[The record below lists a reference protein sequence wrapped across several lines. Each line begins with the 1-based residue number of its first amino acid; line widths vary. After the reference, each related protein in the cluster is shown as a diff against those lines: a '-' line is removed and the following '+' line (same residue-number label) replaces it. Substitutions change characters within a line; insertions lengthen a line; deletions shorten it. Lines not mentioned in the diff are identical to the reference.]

1 MLIDAMSAMIFEL
14 TGPRAGS
21 RRSRATWLAALLA
34 ICCSEVALC
43 ADLLVAQVAPQ
54 SGPRGP
60 LASEYRAG
68 ARLYFDNVNAAGGI
82 NGATIV
88 LEARDDSGDPA
99 VARRHATELITRK
112 PIAFIGAV
120 GAVNVL
126 SVLPLL
132 EASQTALV
140 GPLVDAAGVD
150 ETDNRAVFH
159 IRPNERQEIEAIVG
173 RLESLGFGRI
183 AVCHLDRPATVEI
196 ARSIRLQ
203 GARQE
208 LQSLGCGGDAA
219 QVEAAVNAL
228 IRAGS
233 QAVVFAG
240 QTEAAATFI
249 KTLRA
254 RSSFAMVVV
263 SSSIDVRQL
272 AAMLPIAAKKWLAVA
287 EVFPNPGSD
296 ERSPGISVIREFS
309 TLRAASSLRVP
320 PSSASLAGFV
330 AAKILVEALRRSGKN
345 PAAADVLRSLRALQ
359 QYDAGGIAF
368 DFSRIEPAP
377 FTYTRLGVIDTR
389 GAVLN

>member
-1 MLIDAMSAMIFEL
+1 VN
-14 TGPRAGS
+14 
-21 RRSRATWLAALLA
+21 RATWLAALLA

-54 SGPRGP
+54 SGPWG
-60 LASEYRAG
+60 LVASEYRAG
-68 ARLYFDNVNAAGGI
+68 ARLYFDSVNAAGGI

-99 VARRHATELITRK
+99 MTRRHATELITRK

-120 GAVNVL
+120 DAVNVL
-126 SVLPLL
+126 RVLPLL

-150 ETDNRAVFH
+150 QTGNRAVFH

-196 ARSIRLQ
+196 ARSIRL
-203 GARQE
+203 RTTRRE
-208 LQSLGCGGDAA
+208 LQSLGCAGDAA
-219 QVEAAVNAL
+219 QVEAAVSAL
-228 IRAGS
+228 TQAGT
-233 QAVVFAG
+233 QAVVLVG

-249 KTLRA
+249 RTLRA

-263 SSSIDVRQL
+263 SSSIDARQL
-272 AAMLPIAAKKWLAVA
+272 ATMLPIAAKKWLAVA
-287 EVFPNPGSD
+287 EVFPNPNSD
-296 ERSPGISVIREFS
+296 GGLPGISVMREFS
-309 TLRAASSLRVP
+309 DLRAASSLRVP

-330 AAKILVEALRRSGKN
+330 SAKILVEALRRAGKN
-345 PAAADVLRSLRALQ
+345 PAAADVLRSLRSLQ
-359 QYDAGGIAF
+359 RYDAGGITF

-377 FTYTRLGVIDTR
+377 LTYTRLGVIDTR
-389 GAVLN
+389 GVVLN